1 MAHRDFVVPER
12 QPGDEITF
20 GVNGRK
26 FKALPTPPID
36 VVLRMGRPNSVLAE
50 LVEGMLVTEDEAAW
64 RDLLRD
70 KSLEVRGP
78 DGFGKVVEDL
88 FWWLVDEQA
97 AVTGEPIVVRPPQ
110 PAQEAASP
118 NDFEVFKH
126 AGTAGRRGR
135 AAGRRRGARRARGDG
150 TGEPGGVAGPWH
162 WAPSSARAS

>member
-36 VVLRMGRPNSVLAE
+36 VVLRMGRPNSVLAD

-118 NDFEVFKH
+118 NDFEVFKQ
-126 AGTAGRRGR
+126 AVDSGSVVLPGQADAAAEPQADAEPQAEPEVTAPADPEG
-135 AAGRRRGARRARGDG
+135 
-150 TGEPGGVAGPWH
+150 
-162 WAPSSARAS
+162 